1 MKTAAVFA
9 ALVAANVALGI
20 VGLTSTTGGLA
31 TVIVVFELFWTNIIA
46 KAANLPV
53 TSGAAVDAFPVLWPN
68 ALGLFLIALNVALAL
83 ALHYAIARL
92 IVRAWLSR
100 SVRLEPDR

>member
-1 MKTAAVFA
+1 M
-9 ALVAANVALGI
+9 
-20 VGLTSTTGGLA
+20 
-31 TVIVVFELFWTNIIA
+31 IVVFELFWTNIIA

-68 ALGLFLIALNVALAL
+68 ALGLFLIALNVVLAL

-92 IVRAWLSR
+92 IVRAWR
-100 SVRLEPDR
+100 SMPPIT